1 MDDIDQSLARKLRK
15 RMNMITRLPIKTKV
29 RINTSYIWMLSRTTK
44 KKSSKGDEAAPLVQN

>member
-44 KKSSKGDEAAPLVQN
+44 KNSSKGDEAAPLVQN